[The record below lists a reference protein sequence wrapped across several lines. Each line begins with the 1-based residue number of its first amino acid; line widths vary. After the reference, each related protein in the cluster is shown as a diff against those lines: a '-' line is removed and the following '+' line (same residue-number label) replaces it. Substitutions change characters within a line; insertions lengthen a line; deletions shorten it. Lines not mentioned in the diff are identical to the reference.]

1 MMQLLSNNSMKNNEE
16 MIKRLQARIT
26 ALESVKLKQTI
37 EIDELKRC
45 LKYNNIN
52 SSKPNWYIF

>member
-16 MIKRLQARIT
+16 IIKRLQARIT

-37 EIDELKRC
+37 EIDELKRR
-45 LKYNNIN
+45 LKYYNIN